1 MLDATAADALSA
13 AAAARFASTVDRM
26 LRGQAYR
33 ELGAARLFEA
43 GQALAPDA
51 ATRRLIAAH
60 AAEERAHYRAVLA
73 VWAAFAGGDPA
84 DAAARAEAHLADNP
98 LPTARSW
105 PELAMAQFLFDRAG
119 LWQLREYQTCRYVP
133 YRALVARILDDEA
146 THQDHGAETLLALGP
161 GDGAVFT
168 RWLSEALRS
177 FGRPGSDGDRFAV
190 VTGLKRR
197 PAAAVMQDFLDDLKP
212 TMKRLGLRF
221 PAPLALALELPPTL
235 NWAPA

>member
-13 AAAARFASTVDRM
+13 AAAARFTSTVDHM

-43 GQALAPDA
+43 GHALAPDP

-73 VWAAFAGGDPA
+73 VWAAFAGSDEGA
-84 DAAARAEAHLADNP
+84 AAARAEAHLADNP
-98 LPTARSW
+98 LPAAHSW
-105 PELAMAQFLFDRAG
+105 SELAMAQFLFDRAG
-119 LWQLREYQTCRYVP
+119 LWQLREYQCCRYVP
-133 YRALVARILDDEA
+133 YRA
-146 THQDHGAETLLALGP
+146 
-161 GDGAVFT
+161 
-168 RWLSEALRS
+168 
-177 FGRPGSDGDRFAV
+177 FGCPGSDGDRFAV

-212 TMKRLGLRF
+212 AMKRLRLRF
-221 PAPLALALELPPTL
+221 PAPLALGFGFATHAELGPV
-235 NWAPA
+235 